1 MPEFS
6 IQRTAGEP
14 EGRAG
19 AKGRTKPPKAT
30 LKPYTRHR
38 LRSTELPQSHS
49 KATLK
54 PHQGYTKATP
64 RLHQGHTKAT
74 PMRRSSHPA
83 EPQPAKSGLAGRL
96 SWGMVGSLCQTSPK
110 DSIVAVS

>member
-54 PHQGYTKATP
+54 PHQGHTKATP
-64 RLHQGHTKAT
+64 RPPQSHPKAT
-74 PMRRSSHPA
+74 LMRPSSHPA
-83 EPQPAKSGLAGRL
+83 VRQAAKSGLAGRA
-96 SWGMVGSLCQTSPK
+96 SWGMVGSLCPT
-110 DSIVAVS
+110 